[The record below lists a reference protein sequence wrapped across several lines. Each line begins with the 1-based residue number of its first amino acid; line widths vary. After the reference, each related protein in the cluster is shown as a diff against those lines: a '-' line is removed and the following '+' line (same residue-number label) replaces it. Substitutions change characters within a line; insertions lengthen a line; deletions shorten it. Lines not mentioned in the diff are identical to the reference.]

1 MAIFEIKNNLVS
13 VKINSFGAELIS
25 MFSKE
30 TEIEYIWQANEKVWA
45 RHAPNL
51 FPIVGKLK
59 DGEFIYQ
66 DKSYQL
72 SQHGFARDSEFIC
85 VEQTDDFLL
94 FELTASEHSLKNY
107 PFHFSFQIGYKL
119 IENNLETRYTV
130 FNPDNCDLY
139 FSVGAHPAF
148 NCPLQ
153 KNEVFKDYELVFPN
167 KDSLSINILNDGLI
181 TSQTKSMVLNNHKIN
196 VSTHL
201 FDNDALVFMNSQI
214 NEVQLVSSKTKHGVT
229 LKSENWP
236 YFGIWTKKNTEN
248 FICLEP
254 WQGIADNEM
263 ANKNILDKTG
273 IVKLQ
278 SEHYFNCSFNIL
290 FF

>member
-1 MAIFEIKNNLVS
+1 MAIFELQNNLVS
-13 VKINSFGAELIS
+13 VKINSFGAELMS

-30 TEIEYIWQANEKVWA
+30 TDIEYIWQADEKVWA

-85 VEQTDDFLL
+85 VDHTNDYLL
-94 FELTASEHSLKNY
+94 FELTASEESLKNY

-119 IENNLETRYTV
+119 IENNLETSYSV

-153 KNEVFKDYELVFPN
+153 KNESFNDYELIFPN
-167 KDSLSINILNDGLI
+167 KNSLSINTLNDGLI
-181 TSQTKSMVLNNHKIN
+181 TSQTKSIVLNNHKIN
-196 VSTHL
+196 VSKQL

-214 NEVQLVSSKTKHGVT
+214 NEVQLASIKTKHGVT
-229 LKSENWP
+229 LISENWP

-254 WQGIADNEM
+254 WQGIADNEIS
-263 ANKNILDKTG
+263 NKNILNKTG
-273 IVKLQ
+273 IIKLQ
-278 SEHYFNCSFNIL
+278 SQHYFNCSFNIL